1 MIQNIQLE
9 TEMELE
15 LATFYRNFVDHY
27 QKVAL
32 NFESISELERE
43 IDVFSQYILNESNA
57 LRYHHWQA
65 KERQTPNIVPA
76 LADITAK
83 CVKLMEVLRA
93 KRHILGE
100 ATETTYFQ
108 NIEHCIQEE
117 FGQFQISSDDTVL
130 LVGSGA
136 FPMTP
141 IQIAKE
147 TGASV
152 IGIDIDAEAIAYGRK
167 VVADLAPEASIELH
181 QATVDQLPQIKDVTH
196 VIFSSTVP
204 IKYDILEDL
213 YTLTGPNTV
222 VAMRYGNDLKAIF
235 NYPKRDTDA
244 KQWVCVDEVIQPNQ
258 IFDIALYQ
266 KADVARG
273 VGS

>member
-15 LATFYRNFVDHY
+15 LATFYRNFVAHY

-43 IDVFSQYILNESNA
+43 IDVFSQYILNEQNA
-57 LRYHHWQA
+57 LRFDDWRATHLG
-65 KERQTPNIVPA
+65 TPNIVPA

-93 KRHILGE
+93 ERHISGE
-100 ATETTYFQ
+100 ATETAYFQ

-117 FGQFQISSDDTVL
+117 FGQFEIQDHDTVL

-141 IQIAKE
+141 IQIAKQ
-147 TGASV
+147 TGAKV
-152 IGIDIDAEAIAYGRK
+152 IGIDIDAEAINYGRQI
-167 VVADLAPEASIELH
+167 VADLAPDAAIELH
-181 QATVDQLPQIKDVTH
+181 QTTVDQLPNIHEVTH

-204 IKYDILEDL
+204 IKYDILAQL
-213 YTLTGPNTV
+213 HALTRPNTI

-235 NYPKRDTDA
+235 NYPKRETDA
-244 KQWVCVDEVIQPNQ
+244 QQWVCVDEVIQPNQ

-266 KADVARG
+266 KAEVARG
-273 VGS
+273 AGA

>member
-1 MIQNIQLE
+1 MTQNIQLE

-15 LATFYRNFVDHY
+15 LATFYRNFVAHY

-43 IDVFSQYILNESNA
+43 VDVFSRYILNENNTT
-57 LRYHHWQA
+57 RFHDWQ
-65 KERQTPNIVPA
+65 QTQAHPPSIVPA

-117 FGQFQISSDDTVL
+117 FGQFTITANDTVL

-147 TGASV
+147 TGAKV
-152 IGIDIDAEAIAYGRK
+152 IGIDIDAEAIEYGRQI
-167 VVADLAPEASIELH
+167 VADLAPQASIELY
-181 QATVDQLPQIKDVTH
+181 QATVDQLPQIQEVTH

-204 IKYDILEDL
+204 LKYDILAQL
-213 YTLTGPNTV
+213 YALTGPETV
-222 VAMRYGNDLKAIF
+222 VAMRYGNDLKSIF
-235 NYPKRDTDA
+235 NYPKRETNA
-244 KQWVCVDEVIQPNQ
+244 HQWVCVDEVIQPNQ

-266 KADVARG
+266 KADVVKG
-273 VGS
+273 VGA

>member
-1 MIQNIQLE
+1 MKQNIQIE

-15 LATFYRNFVDHY
+15 LATFYRNFVAHY

-32 NFESISELERE
+32 NFESISELENEVDR
-43 IDVFSQYILNESNA
+43 FSRYILNESNT
-57 LRYHHWQA
+57 LRFHDWQTTQM
-65 KERQTPNIVPA
+65 RPPSIVPA

-93 KRHILGE
+93 KRLILGE
-100 ATETTYFQ
+100 QTDTTYFQ

-117 FGQFQISSDDTVL
+117 FGQFEITSNDTVL

-136 FPMTP
+136 YPMTP

-147 TGASV
+147 TGAKV
-152 IGIDIDAEAIAYGRK
+152 VGIDIDAEAIDYGRQ
-167 VVADLAPEASIELH
+167 VIEALAPNEPIELY
-181 QATVDQLPQIKDVTH
+181 QTTVDQLPQIKDVTH

-204 IKYDILEDL
+204 VKYDILAQL
-213 YTLTGPNTV
+213 YALTGPNTV
-222 VAMRYGNDLKAIF
+222 VAMRYGNDLKSIF
-235 NYPKRDTDA
+235 NYPKRDTNP

-258 IFDIALYQ
+258 IFDIAVYQ
-266 KADVARG
+266 KADIARG
-273 VGS
+273 S